1 MQSALAVLPCRIPGW
16 PDEVEDRLNAFG
28 LKRLGD
34 LRVLPGASLRRRIG
48 NGPLDDLARAWGDFP
63 DPQKPFIFPDSFAC
77 DIELPA
83 RIEHESPRVW
93 LKLQPLRRWSHEQ
106 IKQVFP

>member
-16 PDEVEDRLNAFG
+16 PDEVENRLNAFD

-48 NGPLDDLARAWGDFP
+48 NGPLDDLARAWGDFL
-63 DPQKPFIFPDSFAC
+63 DPEKPFIFPDSFAC